1 MSLASALVERACGR
15 QRAAGR
21 ESVYTGR
28 GSGQGPGVPPV
39 RLWRG
44 TTQQVCGLWPLSQ
57 SAEAPMIGAPLGA
70 MIGGSGMVCGDH
82 ITWFKQG
89 LITSPSAL
97 VLGLNG
103 YGKSSLV
110 RRVMTYHAYSGT
122 HTMVL
127 GDIKPDYVDLVRA
140 LGGQVIE
147 IGRDGEGI
155 NPLDAGNVGDA
166 AARLRAAGLDQAAAD
181 VLYQAHERR
190 KTMLFSLI
198 QISRGSAPTNLEELV
213 VDEALRVMDI
223 DSSRGQAT
231 LGDLLGIIRNAPAS
245 VMEVAMARGSRS
257 RYQERTEDL
266 EIALMA
272 LLRGRMGS
280 IFSAPTTTPMRID
293 RSVVFDVSA
302 LEQANKDLQAAVL
315 LSTWSYGF
323 ATIAL
328 SQSLA
333 DAGLL
338 ARRSYNLVMD
348 ELWRI
353 LGTSSGMVDR
363 INSLTRLNRTVGCG
377 QMMITHSLT
386 DFTALASERDRAQA
400 RTFAEKANMLYLGAI
415 SDREI
420 DALRGV
426 KAFNDEEI
434 ATLMSWNASA
444 AWDRWA
450 KAPGPLPGL
459 GKMMLKT
466 SGAPGLAFQVRFA
479 PDEEVLSDTSRRWGV
494 NRGRVR

>member
-1 MSLASALVERACGR
+1 MSLASAIVGRASGR
-15 QRAAGR
+15 RRSER

-44 TTQQVCGLWPLSQ
+44 TSQQVCGLWPLSQ

-70 MIGGSGMVCGDH
+70 MIGGSGTVCGDH
-82 ITWFKQG
+82 ISWFKQG

-110 RRVMTYHAYSGT
+110 RRVMAYHAYSGT
-122 HTMVL
+122 HSMVL
-127 GDIKPDYVDLVRA
+127 GDIKPDYVDLIDA
-140 LGGQVIE
+140 LEGQVIE
-147 IGRDGEGI
+147 IGRGGAGI
-155 NPLDAGNVGDA
+155 NPLDAGNVGEA
-166 AARLRAAGLDQAAAD
+166 AGRLRAAGMPAAAD
-181 VLYQAHERR
+181 DMLEGAHERR

-198 QISRGSAPTNLEELV
+198 QISRGTAPTNLEELII
-213 VDEALRVMDI
+213 DEALRVMDI
-223 DSSRGQAT
+223 DSSRGQAA
-231 LGDLLGIIRNAPAS
+231 LGDLLETIRSAPAP
-245 VMEVAMARGSRS
+245 VMEVAMARGSRA
-257 RYQERTEDL
+257 RYQDSTEDL

-280 IFSAPTTTPMRID
+280 IFSARTTTPMRID

-323 ATIAL
+323 ATIEL
-328 SQSLA
+328 SQTLA
-333 DAGLL
+333 DAGL
-338 ARRSYNLVMD
+338 APRRSYNLVMD

-386 DFTALASERDRAQA
+386 DFTALASMEDRAKA
-400 RTFAEKANMLYLGAI
+400 MTFAEKANMLYLGACTE
-415 SDREI
+415 REVE
-420 DALRGV
+420 ALRRV
-426 KAFNDEEI
+426 RPFNDEEVS
-434 ATLMSWNASA
+434 TLLSWNASA
-444 AWDRWA
+444 VWDRWE

-466 SGAPGLAFQVRFA
+466 SGAPGLAFQVRFT
-479 PDEEVLSDTSRRWGV
+479 PDEEVLSNTSKRWDV
-494 NRGRVR
+494 TRGRVR